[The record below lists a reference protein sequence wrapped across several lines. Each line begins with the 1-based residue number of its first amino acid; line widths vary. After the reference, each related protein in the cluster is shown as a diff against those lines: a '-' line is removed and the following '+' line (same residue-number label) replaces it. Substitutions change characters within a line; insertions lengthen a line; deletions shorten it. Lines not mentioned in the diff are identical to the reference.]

1 MNRISIVLCTYNG
14 ERFLAEQLDSLLKQ
28 THPADEIIIQ
38 DDGSNDGTMQI
49 ATHYA
54 HICPAIHLCSNPCE
68 RGVNNNFFSAIQ
80 RATGDYIA
88 ICDQDDIWVPNKL
101 ERQLETIGECL
112 LCASRS
118 HPFTTTGAPI
128 WEDLRTPNYDLLRL
142 LFVSGISGH
151 TMLLSRKLL
160 YKLPSLETISGLR
173 YYDVIL
179 AMVAASYH
187 SIVYIDEPLVHH
199 RRYIE
204 AASFYKPND
213 YKMNIQNI
221 LRNFWRTWRL
231 YQELHPVMR
240 TRLEGHL
247 HFLRQIDSQEQAL
260 ADAIHLLELMT
271 NTSWWS
277 IFRQQWFCI
286 KHCDKLFYT
295 PMPKNFLTRLRG
307 AYFPISCSEY
317 FRYLSKKQRL

>member
-14 ERFLAEQLDSLLKQ
+14 ERFLAEQLDSLLRQ

-38 DDGSNDGTMQI
+38 DDGSDDRTMQI

-54 HICPAIHLCSNPCE
+54 HVCPAIQLYTNPYE
-68 RGVNNNFFSAIQ
+68 RGVNNNFFSAIR
-80 RATGDYIA
+80 RATGEYIA
-88 ICDQDDIWVPNKL
+88 ICDQDDIWEPSKL
-101 ERQLETIGECL
+101 ERQLKTIGEHL

-118 HPFTTTGAPI
+118 QPFSTTGAAI
-128 WEDLRTPNYDLLRL
+128 WEDTRTPNYDLLRL

-160 YKLPSLETISGLR
+160 DKMPSLETIIDLR

-199 RRYIE
+199 RRHTE
-204 AASFYKPND
+204 AASFYKPHD
-213 YKMNIQNI
+213 YKMTLQNI
-221 LRNFWRTWRL
+221 VRNFWRTWRL
-231 YQELHPVMR
+231 YRELHPIMR

-247 HFLRQIDSQEQAL
+247 QFLRQIDSQEQTL

-271 NTSWWS
+271 DTSWWS
-277 IFRQQWFCI
+277 IFRQQWFCMQ
-286 KHCDKLFYT
+286 HCDKLFYA
-295 PMPKNFLTRLRG
+295 PLKKSLLTRLRG

-317 FRYLSKKQRL
+317 FRYLSKKQCL